1 MRHTAGSGVR
11 EIAGTAS
18 VLELSLLPR
27 VGREQCAAFRRR
39 RDTARTDR
47 PIRLAGRAGAG
58 RHRGTLLRSDLGGG
72 VTLYD
77 FISGA
82 IMIGS
87 FVAALFFYRFWR
99 RTLDRL
105 FVWFAIAF
113 LILGIERL
121 VLVLIHANETAAPV
135 IYIMRLIA
143 FAVIIAAIVDKNR

>member
-1 MRHTAGSGVR
+1 M
-11 EIAGTAS
+11 
-18 VLELSLLPR
+18 
-27 VGREQCAAFRRR
+27 
-39 RDTARTDR
+39 
-47 PIRLAGRAGAG
+47 
-58 RHRGTLLRSDLGGG
+58 
-72 VTLYD
+72 YD

-105 FVWFAIAF
+105 FVWFAVAF

-143 FAVIIAAIVDKNR
+143 FALIIAAIVDKNR